1 MTNSVVRG
9 RQPVSSSTS
18 RAAAVAEFFSVVHV
32 AARQLPHPAAHDE
45 PVPAHHQHTLACI
58 VEDYRHRAAPHPED
72 VLREP
77 HVVRKLDIGQAH
89 ADVRGVVH
97 ADTLD

>member
-32 AARQLPHPAAHDE
+32 AARQLPHPAVNDE
-45 PVPAHHQHTLACI
+45 PVPAACI